1 MLKQIKFYLA
11 GAQVDWMGVIS
22 LIIFFAFFVGLLI
35 YVLSLK
41 NDYVDT
47 LKNLPLNQDLD
58 NDINTDEYEK
68 I

>member
-35 YVLSLK
+35 YVFSLK